1 MMNLWLSI
9 HPRWAEEILSGA
21 KSVELRRRAPRVA
34 AGATALVYV
43 TTPVRA
49 LVASAAIE
57 DVVTLPLRTLWSAYG
72 SRAAVTKKEFDG
84 YFRGQQYGVAITLG
98 QVTPLENEV
107 PLSTLRDHGESPAQ
121 GWRYVSRKST
131 ELLLVLGA

>member
-1 MMNLWLSI
+1 MRDLWLSI

-21 KSVELRRRAPRVA
+21 KTVELRRRAPTVA
-34 AGATALVYV
+34 TGATVLVYA

-57 DVVTLPLRTLWSAYG
+57 DIVTLPLRTLWSTHG
-72 SRAAVTKKEFDG
+72 LSAAVTKKEFDD
-84 YFRGQQYGVAITLG
+84 YFRGQESGVAITLG
-98 QVTPLENEV
+98 QVTPLVNEV

-121 GWRYVSRKST
+121 GWRYLSRRST